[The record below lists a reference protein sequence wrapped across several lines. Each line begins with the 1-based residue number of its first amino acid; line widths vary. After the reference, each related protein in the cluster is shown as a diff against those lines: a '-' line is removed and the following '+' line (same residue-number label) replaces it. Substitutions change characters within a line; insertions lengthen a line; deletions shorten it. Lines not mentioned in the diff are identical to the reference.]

1 MLIKK
6 LKNLFII
13 IHIMKRVLLDE
24 YEKII
29 NNIRNKKVEKIKF
42 EFYKNYYFIN
52 LQIESY
58 KLCLVNSINED
69 NDSVYPFEYDSDE
82 IYTLNDFTYTSIN
95 SIYII

>member
-24 YEKII
+24 YENII